1 MFIVVVQAQDNQLR
15 DLESIN
21 PLHPP
26 PLVTLVSQP
35 KPVHIK
41 PSQCGSSQR
50 CRATAPPSD
59 RARRGTSHRAKP
71 TPQHMPPTVPQAL
84 DVPVEISRW
93 ACWIVLI
100 PELEEG

>member
-1 MFIVVVQAQDNQLR
+1 MGVPHLKLR

-35 KPVHIK
+35 KPAHIK